1 MYLLNRDMDGNCFIH
16 MFVLE
21 IIKQHTCMLLRFA
34 LVSMS
39 LLELVVLVVGLVIAV
54 VLRSGN
60 VNVKYTCYTCV

>member
-1 MYLLNRDMDGNCFIH
+1 MKILQNTFRTILNRDMDGNCFIH

-54 VLRSGN
+54 VLRP
-60 VNVKYTCYTCV
+60 VLVM